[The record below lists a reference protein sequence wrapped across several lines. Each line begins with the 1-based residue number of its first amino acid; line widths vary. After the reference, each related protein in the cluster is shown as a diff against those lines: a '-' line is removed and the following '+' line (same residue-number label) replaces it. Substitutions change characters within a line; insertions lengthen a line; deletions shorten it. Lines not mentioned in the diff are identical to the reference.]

1 MLFLVSEICY
11 TQMAPNGAPAVADD
25 GYLPLPDLSPTNDEN
40 TTTTL
45 YKTPM
50 CTTPNVETDS
60 PDAQSD
66 TGVVVPPDGGWGWVV
81 VAGSFVCNM
90 IVDGI
95 IFSFGMLLTQIAGS
109 FGATKAHVSLIGSL
123 LSGVYLIAAPFAGAV
138 SNRYGFRV
146 VAIIG
151 SFLAGLAFV
160 ISYFATSVTFLCI
173 SYGIIGGKL

>member
-1 MLFLVSEICY
+1 MFTLFSVFRTPSI
-11 TQMAPNGAPAVADD
+11 MAPNGAPTVGDD
-25 GYLPLPDLSPTNDEN
+25 GYLPLPDLSSMHDGTG
-40 TTTTL
+40 L
-45 YKTPM
+45 YKTPI
-50 CTTPNVETDS
+50 CTTPNTEPS
-60 PDAQSD
+60 PDDTQSD
-66 TGVVVPPDGGWGWVV
+66 TGIVVPPDGGWGWVV
-81 VAGSFVCNM
+81 VAGSFACNM

-95 IFSFGMLLTQIAGS
+95 IFSFGMMLSQIAES

-160 ISYFATSVTFLCI
+160 ISCFATSVTFLCV
-173 SYGIIGGKL
+173 SYGIIGGNLF